1 MLQLLKSKISELHQI
16 NDELYSDIRILIR
29 NHEHNQ
35 NAFTE
40 ARKLER
46 QMDDNRIRI
55 DTYLEII
62 NLL

>member
-1 MLQLLKSKISELHQI
+1 MLQLLKSKISELYRI
-16 NDELYSDIRILIR
+16 NDELYSNIRIIIR

-46 QMDDNRIRI
+46 QMEDNKIRI
-55 DTYLEII
+55 DIYLEII